1 VAFYRNVLGF
11 ILVKRPHTFNETF
24 EGAWLWGYGIGLHL
38 IAGQPVPRSTRIDPR
53 SDHLSFQTD
62 ALQEV
67 EEQLRLRGIPF
78 LRQTVVEDG
87 VEVQQIF
94 CHDADNNMIE
104 VHMPGCML

>member
-53 SDHLSFQTD
+53 SDHLSFQVGGTPTAQAVPFA
-62 ALQEV
+62 ALS
-67 EEQLRLRGIPF
+67 I
-78 LRQTVVEDG
+78 
-87 VEVQQIF
+87 
-94 CHDADNNMIE
+94 HA
-104 VHMPGCML
+104 